1 MLFRRLPSANRQVR
15 VQSRHWLDYDPLAL
29 VVLVLG
35 IGGVA
40 IIAFTIWDLDVEV
53 LTG

>member
-1 MLFRRLPSANRQVR
+1 MQVR

-40 IIAFTIWDLDVEV
+40 IIAFTI
-53 LTG
+53 